1 MSARTLFPT
10 TRVLFLIS
18 ILLGGITSKSNR
30 TSWELK
36 TIEQTSP
43 VASAENTI
51 SILLSCKY
59 EIFVDDIISLGNL
72 RGLALSGL
80 IQLDGNASDYLQA
93 IGYGQTLNLSVL
105 QNISAMSR
113 LSASFEITNPAA
125 DQPGP
130 VIEILVT
137 DSFGTLRLFA
147 ENMTQDTSE
156 ILGLKDGGRA
166 LYIVVPKFLTKS
178 IGQSNPFVSSNNTI
192 SVILIPNLLLQ
203 VNSSILIWGLEGINL
218 NGTIQLQ
225 DANELLAR
233 FRDQNGVISILL
245 SVLEQVEAAQAVN
258 FSFSFTNPAQ
268 TQGESS
274 VSISAS
280 TPSFQIQSEPMTV
293 PSPSAYGVTQGSSPG
308 VVVVPIFTTRSIG
321 QSNPLISG
329 LNTISATMQAN
340 CDLAALSRLQLS
352 GLSGFQ
358 TRSGAIQVSVV
369 SLVSGNAVANTAT
382 WNQTNGTIVI
392 TTSQGLQS
400 TDAYTASFQLQNGV
414 VAQTAVTVT
423 ISALVRVDAYFV
435 PAPPADMYPPDQSLL
450 GINNGS
456 NPRQT
461 FAPAFVLRNIGQS
474 APFVSVSNTVGLT
487 LQCNCDLPTS
497 SQITVS
503 GLVRTQTTGSN
514 ISILSNAS
522 SVFGKT
528 ALWNQSAGRLTLV
541 LSQSMF
547 QSVAYF
553 LTFKLTNAAVDQPAS
568 PILVSGTVKISTV
581 NTPIASVSAIL
592 PNQNLFGVKNGSNP
606 PVAVTPGFDVA
617 IIGQSNPLLFA
628 STTITVTLQP
638 NCNLASTSS
647 ATILGLVGSI
657 SNDGEVDIASN
668 GVFATP
674 SYWITESGMIT
685 LTWSTSTASGISYQ
699 ASFDLQNSATPQ
711 PNPIVSI
718 SANFLV
724 SAANVTYT
732 FSVATT
738 ALSVP
743 NTECEG
749 VIDGCNPLFAISP
762 AFNTKQIGQ
771 SNPLTSAS
779 NNITATLIANCDMHE
794 RTTVT
799 ITGLIGS
806 QLQGSS
812 VLLKSP
818 SVFER
823 TASWASST
831 GTLILTIAT
840 NKTLYSNTSYSFTF
854 EVQNRA
860 TPQPSP
866 TISIAAFI
874 PAGDFNSPMFY
885 DFMTVS
891 NQDAL
896 GVPLGADVLLTVY
909 PTIVRK
915 SIGQGNPFTYASNLI
930 TVTIQSGC
938 DIAAASM
945 ITIWGLTGS
954 LTSSAALELDPT
966 SNSNFASSALWGQV
980 AGQLLVTVA
989 SGMSNTV
996 SYIIAFQLR
1005 NSAVPQSSPPV
1016 SISATIAAGT
1026 FNSPLSAQSLT
1037 VTNQN
1042 LFGLVNGSNP
1052 LLTVVPLINIK
1063 EIGQSF
1069 PFASLSNN
1077 ISVTLQ
1083 TKYDMAP
1090 LSIISIVGLTVSK
1103 TKSGALSLLS
1113 SSDAVF
1119 LSKSAWYQVN
1129 GTLAV
1134 TLSKTML
1141 HLTMYSFMFELQ
1153 NGANPESSPSVSISA
1168 VVQAGLFNSPV
1179 IATSMSYPNQ
1189 DILGVANGS
1198 NPMEI
1203 VLPVFTVKT
1212 LSQSNPLA
1220 LATNVIQLEFAVN
1233 CDLETDS
1240 TILLSGLT
1248 GMQTQTGNL
1257 PALLKYADI
1266 AMLETVL
1273 WNQTAGS
1280 VEFTVGQTIGRS
1292 QLYFLSFELENSA
1305 GARPSP
1311 AISILGVV
1319 RSRGFESPI
1328 NGKPVSEL
1336 NQALLGVPNGTDP
1349 LLTVV
1354 PFFRIQVMAQSNPLA
1369 SASNNITVTL
1379 QANCD
1384 ISYGSTIALDNLV
1397 GTLTGDTASL
1407 QVWSVPFGAFEP
1419 FASWERGAGRLVL
1432 TVAADSMLST
1442 MAYEASF
1449 EVQNGLVPQKSP
1461 QVIIYGSVK
1470 TLNHSAPIYSS
1481 NVSVRNEMRLG
1492 VENGANPLEII
1503 LPEFL
1508 VQSIGQNNPLVNAS
1522 NTLTATLQIN
1532 CDLSPSST
1540 ITMTNL
1546 TGSQTNDNNSLSIH
1560 SNPAAFSS
1568 HGIWLQK
1575 EGILVV
1581 SVSESGT
1588 VQNTTYT
1595 LRFELQ
1601 NSAVAHQPP
1610 SISVAG
1616 EIIAGLHNSF
1626 LAKKAFDVHNSSA
1639 LGIPLGTSPLLTVEP
1654 RFNSGY
1660 IVQSVPFCSLRTL
1673 ITVTLEPSCDLS
1685 PGTVI
1690 TISNLL
1696 GSQTKDNETV
1706 PAASSPEGLLEAR
1719 TSWFQDSGSLL
1730 LTMASDF
1737 YITPSCTQGFGPSG
1751 EPCADDAQS
1760 NTQSS
1765 ILVLSFEL
1773 QNSAVPQPSP
1783 SVSVSALISAGVHG
1797 APIRSEAMALL
1808 NQTIFGVRLG
1818 GNPLYAIIPSFLV
1831 KSIGQSN
1838 PLASASTVITVTLQ
1852 TNCDFSAGSRVILT
1866 NLIGSQTA
1874 DDPSLPVS
1882 VNPSN
1887 AFESS
1892 GVWSSGSGSLEL
1904 LVAGAGLLYNESYIL
1919 AFVLQNS
1926 ATTQSSPSVSII
1938 GTVLA
1943 GTNDAPVLPE
1953 VLDSSQASLLG
1964 VTNGAGPLCSQ
1975 VPYFL
1980 ISSVNQTSPFP
1991 GLQNILTVR
2000 LKVSVDLRGS
2010 DGSALTILGLTSNQS
2025 NLSASLEPKLPV
2037 NNISQYPLPSAA
2049 LLEEG
2054 STIFPVLRDKIVYT
2068 HTEYQFSLEAINS
2081 LQAVPLS
2088 NIYILANGTAQFPR
2102 TLMLRNAQTFLGIP
2116 CFFCPPLVW
2125 VPQFVVNNIVQSQP
2139 ICGITNILTISL
2151 SPNLD
2156 LESASSIT
2164 ISSTLLVGISFSGL
2178 FYPGSVDF
2186 LSNIPPR
2193 ILNGELVVQVAP
2205 TYKLLAGS
2213 IYVFKVQIVNPQTQS
2228 APPKLYSAASGSN
2241 MAEIKAVEMMYNPST
2256 NQLGIQDASHP
2267 LFCVVPAFT
2276 MRSIAQHNPLA
2287 SKTGLPQLN
2296 NISVQFRT
2304 NIDLTWDQGTVITIT
2319 GLTNLLGFSTTVSV
2333 LEQPAASLFCSSYSG
2348 NAQTG
2353 AMLLSESTL
2362 TFGICS
2368 VDSLKAN
2375 TNISF
2380 VFTVINPM
2388 NSQAGT
2394 QISISANQLSGPVSI
2409 VPALMAT
2416 PNRELVGV
2424 PNGSNPG
2431 VICAPTFTVAMV
2443 SQTNPFVGLLNTI
2456 TFLLQSNVTF
2466 LEGSVFT
2473 ITGIRGNSA
2482 SDQNT
2487 VELESILGAQADIHD
2502 CTSFLCESN
2511 GCLFSDGILV
2521 LPLLRR
2527 NQSSPFPGFQASV
2540 TYGFAFQLRNPL
2552 DPTNEPAKVQIQA
2565 SGSAK
2570 IDPIMVQ
2577 QPNILTLERPV
2588 IEHASAL
2595 QANPLCDTP
2604 NTITVL
2610 ISFTNTVSELKIT
2623 IFGLAGLNMTNL
2635 INPFS
2640 PLAVS
2645 SNEAISVEN
2654 QHLADGTLTIE
2665 SFPCSFY
2672 AADTIYTTS
2681 FNVLNSVYP
2690 KQASNLEISASGV
2703 LQLNEPQ
2710 VNLSECATAQ
2720 GQIFQFSAVVPTVTD
2735 EEVLGVPGGSI
2746 PLRTIEL
2753 LFTYATILQ
2762 TVPIAGA
2769 RNTITMLLEMNFNPQ
2784 PFNSNTATLSGL
2796 STALSPSISMVRG
2809 SSLCCVATGH
2819 CSNTSVDFSIAQGL
2833 ISFDLSGIGTAAA
2846 CSFEFSFLNAFHGRL
2861 ASEIFIEAKYVRK
2874 ALMLSPSSTVL
2885 GVVNGSKPGLL
2896 ITPKFISLYLEQ
2908 SNPLANA
2915 VNIITASVALNVDLI
2930 PGSELNLSG
2939 IAALLPYPDPNKI
2952 MAAARQPERL
2962 QNFSAARINGIW
2974 VLQMNNSTLN
2984 ANEIH
2989 VFQWVVMNPSSP
3001 QASPQ
3006 IFMSAFMPAIAV
3018 EIPYTEMTTG
3028 NESRWGVSLG
3038 ARPLYI
3044 VQPEF
3049 RVKAVGQTNP
3059 IASSS
3064 NSIWLSLA
3072 LNVDVYSGSEFTIH
3086 GVDPAVIA
3094 NYPTISDIRAS
3105 AASSLLPPITCLV
3118 NQSGY
3123 FVFKIVNFWFA
3134 NQSCSTVFKFRN
3146 AAAPNMLPRKL
3157 SISGSIA
3164 DAVPIPVASTSLD
3177 EDAKAV
3183 LGVANGSTPFL
3194 VLSPS
3199 FRALA
3204 LAASHLST
3212 SGLNVIALTLVPD
3225 CDVTAP
3231 CNITITTLEPL
3242 SSTLDVLFDKSELDV
3257 IDYES
3262 TYEIGALSWTRSRLV
3277 LTLLSGAL
3285 QAQVVHRIFIRARG
3299 LLNWVQSGVLLSAT
3313 VRFPA
3318 SDFDVGFEDIFMPLS
3333 TSPLVQQ
3340 CTFRLYSSFLKVAES
3355 PETLRFDGFAF
3366 NLLSGFG
3373 ESVVSAIFNL
3383 TLVNQSCA
3391 TKFQALLEINVLNNG
3406 TLELL
3411 PGFSSLTAFGCA
3423 DTFEL
3428 SYFFEITMS
3437 LTDGSVTSE
3446 PHFFEITVLGKLPPP
3461 FVQAMLVG
3469 PDAVEISWQYPTNLA
3484 RYITI
3489 PAVFE
3494 VSLIMLY
3501 GFPGTAI
3508 VVNTTTAKD
3517 PSTQGCAACASGCYW
3532 TRRLVFTGLTAG
3544 WWSGSVRAVSSALS
3558 EGLAGVSE
3566 YVQLF
3571 YLPSFPPSFT
3581 ATQISADEIVLTWRN
3596 PDDIGDGTGDPSALL
3611 GFEVLLRDELGEVI
3625 DTIYSAT
3632 WNTHLTYSLDSLA
3645 PGTILNFSIRA
3656 FNPAGEGAFSSPLIL
3671 VSRLPPDPVQDLS
3684 ATEIENGLLLRWSPP
3699 ANNGLGFP
3707 DQDGSITMTF
3717 AVTLSNCSQPVC
3729 AETPICRTPTF
3740 TCGSNATLLVESE
3753 LLPTGRLLFIRVYTI
3768 CTKNGVGFTSNAA
3781 LISAWF
3787 RLPGCRVLNP
3797 TPINIVLSHFPCRDA
3812 EDVQDYNKI
3821 SACTISSDCV
3831 YCSPQH
3837 WVDLF
3842 VDCPIMPPID
3852 ASNLKAAIT
3861 SNETIPLG
3869 IQSADMIG
3877 NYDHISDN
3885 NSNWYPRKTLKLTL
3899 GNFPN
3904 NFSTGPAQ
3912 ICIFNES
3919 FRLFCLDAAY
3929 VEASY
3934 PSVLSVL
3941 PDEASVRQ
3949 DPPPW
3954 IRISLLDWIS
3964 GVSWTQLS
3972 GLWVDTLAKG
3982 WPDFVYSTDHNIT
3995 VSFGGVSSDNVV
4007 VSVDDQ
4013 GNSQRKLS
4021 IYASLPFLGIKGLK
4035 QQLTI
4040 DIAMVTDKG
4049 KISIAEYH
4057 NFTLWKGIHIH
4068 SLLPAIVQ
4076 LFDDGTVSD
4085 NFTVILM
4092 FDHSIPHILP
4102 IALLDTKPIP
4112 LIIIESRERQMMSI
4126 QLSTGSINFT
4136 DTRMS
4141 QAYSCPDSY
4150 SSTCFE
4156 WTLNISFGDD
4166 LFVCSS
4172 VAVVRTRASVYPIRT
4187 ENINITGEE
4196 LFELADIEEGVG
4208 IKFFALTG
4216 VRYCFSV
4223 NLFMGVNCG
4232 LICPTLAY
4240 LAPLENIESE
4250 SSNVSSTAQLTQN
4263 GDFVNV
4269 VFSVETTQAMTASI
4283 MIKVTCDYS
4292 SPCRGNTFQFC
4303 TQKDIVQFHPSRT
4316 PQVVGMY
4323 PSVGPADSEFLV
4335 MMAIFNFDA
4344 SASSRLNFNSQAFPV
4359 LEMEVIPTQSFLDGW
4374 FPPWIVPDKY
4384 LPFSV
4389 AYLSQYVRFAYF
4401 VTNGVSNSSAFLLIK
4416 TACPAKMF
4424 EGGLD
4429 NFVSEMNVSIDNQ
4442 TFGYPF
4448 QCNRSKPADAVS
4460 IVSCFPTSA
4469 SIQGGT
4475 PVSVTLSNAPYL
4487 QLGAN
4492 LSVFLDSTQIPVEEI
4507 LFSNPLSSRFVIA
4520 VPAGRSYKAMTLTVS
4535 SEFWNVSMPQ
4545 AIEYIPEWNPRILM
4559 LAPDV
4564 LMAGCENFVTVAG
4577 DGFPDDDTDW
4587 KEIMAWTIPPSGRA
4601 IFASGIEISRPHS
4614 KQLFVNFSVNVSTN
4628 DVDQSSQGLISLL
4641 FHGVYAST
4649 VVSFSALNPS
4659 DSKVGLTL
4667 NDPCCILVNCEDGA
4681 AQQSHDFGEICL
4693 CADGA
4698 VLIISG
4704 ILIQFS
4710 VDGSN
4715 LMGSLG
4721 SSANE
4726 KTKLIDEISLAK
4738 MDTGKIEFYVTC
4750 VVRGENISVLL
4761 QLLAIVDTIKLWTDS
4776 VEVARNAFRFCPFT
4790 IVDVYPVSEV
4800 SRFSML
4806 FQVMVSGPVNLL
4818 RMNETLQVDPSEPEK
4833 RISAW
4838 VSDISSTNMTA
4849 LVLIDCATADNQ
4861 IHSSATVTLSSD
4873 SVGILGNVTL
4883 QLNRPEAVQ
4892 IEVIG
4897 FSGSC
4902 DDDGNTL
4909 IGSILGGDTL
4919 VLLVQGEEVNSWIQS
4934 SIYFRFGGNLVLADI
4949 EWGSDSSN
4957 PSLLATVLTP
4967 SADSPPGQVNISMLT
4982 FVGTFG
4988 TNITFFYGQPISTVI
5003 SAISPG
5009 IVNAYYSSSV
5019 SVGIQFSPVLRN
5031 STSVRVFLGKKSSRT
5046 SLNKWYTLVEVSIVD
5061 IDGGYECTETSC
5073 SYFIYI
5079 KIPPGIAPGMCFC
5092 FY

>member
-699 ASFDLQNSATPQ
+699 ASFDLQNSATSQ

-1706 PAASSPEGLLEAR
+1706 PAASSPEGLLEAK

-1818 GNPLYAIIPSFLV
+1818 GNPLYAIIPAFLV

-2010 DGSALTILGLTSNQS
+2010 DGSVLTILGLTSNQS

-2125 VPQFVVNNIVQSQP
+2125 VPQFVLNNIVQSQP

-2319 GLTNLLGFSTTVSV
+2319 GLTNLLGSSTTVGV
-2333 LEQPAASLFCSSYSG
+2333 LGQPAASLFCSSYSG

-2362 TFGICS
+2362 SFGICS
-2368 VDSLKAN
+2368 ADSLKAN

-2690 KQASNLEISASGV
+2690 NQASNLEISASGV

-2735 EEVLGVPGGSI
+2735 EQVLGVPGGSI

-2753 LFTYATILQ
+2753 LFTYASILQ

-2809 SSLCCVATGH
+2809 SSLCCVATGD

-3146 AAAPNMLPRKL
+3146 AGAPNMLPKKL

-3183 LGVANGSTPFL
+3183 LGVTNGSTPFL

-3285 QAQVVHRIFIRARG
+3285 QAQFVHRIFIRARG

-3355 PETLRFDGFAF
+3355 PGTLRFDGFAF

-3391 TKFQALLEINVLNNG
+3391 TEFQALSEINVLNNG

-3912 ICIFNES
+3912 ICVFNES

-3941 PDEASVRQ
+3941 PGEASVRQ

-4021 IYASLPFLGIKGLK
+4021 IYASLPFLEIKGLK

-4040 DIAMVTDKG
+4040 DIAVVTDKG

-4057 NFTLWKGIHIH
+4057 NFTLWKGIHIN

-4112 LIIIESRERQMMSI
+4112 LIIIESRERQMMTM

-4172 VAVVRTRASVYPIRT
+4172 VAVVRTHASVYPIRA

-4250 SSNVSSTAQLTQN
+4250 SSNVSSTAQLTQD

-4344 SASSRLNFNSQAFPV
+4344 NASSRLNFNSRAFPV

-4429 NFVSEMNVSIDNQ
+4429 YYVSEMNVSIDNQ

-4681 AQQSHDFGEICL
+4681 TQQSHDFGEICL

-4704 ILIQFS
+4704 ILSQFS

-4776 VEVARNAFRFCPFT
+4776 VEVARNAFKFCPFT

-4800 SRFSML
+4800 SRFSTL
-4806 FQVMVSGPVNLL
+4806 FQVLVSGPVNLL

-4849 LVLIDCATADNQ
+4849 LILIDCATADNQ
-4861 IHSSATVTLSSD
+4861 IHSLATVTLSSD
-4873 SVGILGNVTL
+4873 SIGILGNVTL

-4919 VLLVQGEEVNSWIQS
+4919 VLLVQGEEVNSWTQS

>member
-1 MSARTLFPT
+1 M
-10 TRVLFLIS
+10 
-18 ILLGGITSKSNR
+18 
-30 TSWELK
+30 
-36 TIEQTSP
+36 
-43 VASAENTI
+43 
-51 SILLSCKY
+51 
-59 EIFVDDIISLGNL
+59 
-72 RGLALSGL
+72 
-80 IQLDGNASDYLQA
+80 
-93 IGYGQTLNLSVL
+93 
-105 QNISAMSR
+105 
-113 LSASFEITNPAA
+113 
-125 DQPGP
+125 
-130 VIEILVT
+130 
-137 DSFGTLRLFA
+137 
-147 ENMTQDTSE
+147 
-156 ILGLKDGGRA
+156 
-166 LYIVVPKFLTKS
+166 
-178 IGQSNPFVSSNNTI
+178 
-192 SVILIPNLLLQ
+192 
-203 VNSSILIWGLEGINL
+203 
-218 NGTIQLQ
+218 
-225 DANELLAR
+225 
-233 FRDQNGVISILL
+233 
-245 SVLEQVEAAQAVN
+245 
-258 FSFSFTNPAQ
+258 
-268 TQGESS
+268 
-274 VSISAS
+274 
-280 TPSFQIQSEPMTV
+280 
-293 PSPSAYGVTQGSSPG
+293 
-308 VVVVPIFTTRSIG
+308 
-321 QSNPLISG
+321 
-329 LNTISATMQAN
+329 
-340 CDLAALSRLQLS
+340 
-352 GLSGFQ
+352 
-358 TRSGAIQVSVV
+358 
-369 SLVSGNAVANTAT
+369 
-382 WNQTNGTIVI
+382 
-392 TTSQGLQS
+392 
-400 TDAYTASFQLQNGV
+400 
-414 VAQTAVTVT
+414 
-423 ISALVRVDAYFV
+423 
-435 PAPPADMYPPDQSLL
+435 
-450 GINNGS
+450 
-456 NPRQT
+456 
-461 FAPAFVLRNIGQS
+461 
-474 APFVSVSNTVGLT
+474 
-487 LQCNCDLPTS
+487 
-497 SQITVS
+497 
-503 GLVRTQTTGSN
+503 
-514 ISILSNAS
+514 
-522 SVFGKT
+522 
-528 ALWNQSAGRLTLV
+528 
-541 LSQSMF
+541 
-547 QSVAYF
+547 
-553 LTFKLTNAAVDQPAS
+553 
-568 PILVSGTVKISTV
+568 
-581 NTPIASVSAIL
+581 
-592 PNQNLFGVKNGSNP
+592 
-606 PVAVTPGFDVA
+606 
-617 IIGQSNPLLFA
+617 
-628 STTITVTLQP
+628 
-638 NCNLASTSS
+638 
-647 ATILGLVGSI
+647 
-657 SNDGEVDIASN
+657 
-668 GVFATP
+668 
-674 SYWITESGMIT
+674 
-685 LTWSTSTASGISYQ
+685 
-699 ASFDLQNSATPQ
+699 
-711 PNPIVSI
+711 
-718 SANFLV
+718 
-724 SAANVTYT
+724 
-732 FSVATT
+732 
-738 ALSVP
+738 
-743 NTECEG
+743 
-749 VIDGCNPLFAISP
+749 
-762 AFNTKQIGQ
+762 
-771 SNPLTSAS
+771 
-779 NNITATLIANCDMHE
+779 
-794 RTTVT
+794 
-799 ITGLIGS
+799 
-806 QLQGSS
+806 
-812 VLLKSP
+812 
-818 SVFER
+818 
-823 TASWASST
+823 
-831 GTLILTIAT
+831 
-840 NKTLYSNTSYSFTF
+840 
-854 EVQNRA
+854 
-860 TPQPSP
+860 
-866 TISIAAFI
+866 
-874 PAGDFNSPMFY
+874 
-885 DFMTVS
+885 
-891 NQDAL
+891 
-896 GVPLGADVLLTVY
+896 
-909 PTIVRK
+909 
-915 SIGQGNPFTYASNLI
+915 
-930 TVTIQSGC
+930 
-938 DIAAASM
+938 
-945 ITIWGLTGS
+945 
-954 LTSSAALELDPT
+954 
-966 SNSNFASSALWGQV
+966 
-980 AGQLLVTVA
+980 
-989 SGMSNTV
+989 
-996 SYIIAFQLR
+996 
-1005 NSAVPQSSPPV
+1005 
-1016 SISATIAAGT
+1016 
-1026 FNSPLSAQSLT
+1026 
-1037 VTNQN
+1037 
-1042 LFGLVNGSNP
+1042 
-1052 LLTVVPLINIK
+1052 
-1063 EIGQSF
+1063 
-1069 PFASLSNN
+1069 
-1077 ISVTLQ
+1077 
-1083 TKYDMAP
+1083 
-1090 LSIISIVGLTVSK
+1090 
-1103 TKSGALSLLS
+1103 
-1113 SSDAVF
+1113 
-1119 LSKSAWYQVN
+1119 
-1129 GTLAV
+1129 
-1134 TLSKTML
+1134 
-1141 HLTMYSFMFELQ
+1141 
-1153 NGANPESSPSVSISA
+1153 
-1168 VVQAGLFNSPV
+1168 
-1179 IATSMSYPNQ
+1179 
-1189 DILGVANGS
+1189 
-1198 NPMEI
+1198 
-1203 VLPVFTVKT
+1203 
-1212 LSQSNPLA
+1212 
-1220 LATNVIQLEFAVN
+1220 
-1233 CDLETDS
+1233 
-1240 TILLSGLT
+1240 
-1248 GMQTQTGNL
+1248 
-1257 PALLKYADI
+1257 
-1266 AMLETVL
+1266 
-1273 WNQTAGS
+1273 
-1280 VEFTVGQTIGRS
+1280 
-1292 QLYFLSFELENSA
+1292 
-1305 GARPSP
+1305 
-1311 AISILGVV
+1311 
-1319 RSRGFESPI
+1319 
-1328 NGKPVSEL
+1328 
-1336 NQALLGVPNGTDP
+1336 
-1349 LLTVV
+1349 
-1354 PFFRIQVMAQSNPLA
+1354 
-1369 SASNNITVTL
+1369 
-1379 QANCD
+1379 
-1384 ISYGSTIALDNLV
+1384 
-1397 GTLTGDTASL
+1397 
-1407 QVWSVPFGAFEP
+1407 
-1419 FASWERGAGRLVL
+1419 
-1432 TVAADSMLST
+1432 
-1442 MAYEASF
+1442 
-1449 EVQNGLVPQKSP
+1449 
-1461 QVIIYGSVK
+1461 
-1470 TLNHSAPIYSS
+1470 
-1481 NVSVRNEMRLG
+1481 
-1492 VENGANPLEII
+1492 
-1503 LPEFL
+1503 
-1508 VQSIGQNNPLVNAS
+1508 
-1522 NTLTATLQIN
+1522 
-1532 CDLSPSST
+1532 
-1540 ITMTNL
+1540 
-1546 TGSQTNDNNSLSIH
+1546 
-1560 SNPAAFSS
+1560 
-1568 HGIWLQK
+1568 
-1575 EGILVV
+1575 
-1581 SVSESGT
+1581 
-1588 VQNTTYT
+1588 
-1595 LRFELQ
+1595 
-1601 NSAVAHQPP
+1601 
-1610 SISVAG
+1610 
-1616 EIIAGLHNSF
+1616 
-1626 LAKKAFDVHNSSA
+1626 
-1639 LGIPLGTSPLLTVEP
+1639 
-1654 RFNSGY
+1654 
-1660 IVQSVPFCSLRTL
+1660 
-1673 ITVTLEPSCDLS
+1673 
-1685 PGTVI
+1685 
-1690 TISNLL
+1690 
-1696 GSQTKDNETV
+1696 
-1706 PAASSPEGLLEAR
+1706 
-1719 TSWFQDSGSLL
+1719 
-1730 LTMASDF
+1730 
-1737 YITPSCTQGFGPSG
+1737 
-1751 EPCADDAQS
+1751 
-1760 NTQSS
+1760 
-1765 ILVLSFEL
+1765 
-1773 QNSAVPQPSP
+1773 
-1783 SVSVSALISAGVHG
+1783 
-1797 APIRSEAMALL
+1797 L

-1818 GNPLYAIIPSFLV
+1818 GNPLYAIIPAFLV

-2125 VPQFVVNNIVQSQP
+2125 VPQFVLNNIVQSQP

-2319 GLTNLLGFSTTVSV
+2319 GLTNLLGSSTAVGV
-2333 LEQPAASLFCSSYSG
+2333 LGQPAASLFCSSYSG

-2735 EEVLGVPGGSI
+2735 EGVLGVPGGSI

-2809 SSLCCVATGH
+2809 SSLCCVATGD

-3333 TSPLVQQ
+3333 TSQLVQQ

-4429 NFVSEMNVSIDNQ
+4429 YYVSEMNVSIDNQ

-4919 VLLVQGEEVNSWIQS
+4919 VLLVQGQDVNSWTQS